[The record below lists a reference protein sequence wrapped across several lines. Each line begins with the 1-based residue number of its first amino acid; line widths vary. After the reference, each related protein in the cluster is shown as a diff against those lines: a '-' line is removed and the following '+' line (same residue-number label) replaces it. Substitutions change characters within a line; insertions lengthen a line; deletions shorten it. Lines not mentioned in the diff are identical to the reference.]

1 MDNRQLEKTEIRQ
14 NQGDTLSKIKI
25 EENSIR
31 TQKDAPNASRRMTIG
46 YLDIIV
52 IALVT
57 ALLTVTIY
65 DQFFATKVVMV
76 DLTEFVK
83 EQKELFAQ
91 GKIDQAEL
99 SANLS
104 RLQTYIKNQPKNL
117 MVITKDVVLANG
129 KEIPLP
135 DARTG
140 SPSSGKR

>member
-1 MDNRQLEKTEIRQ
+1 
-14 NQGDTLSKIKI
+14 
-25 EENSIR
+25 
-31 TQKDAPNASRRMTIG
+31 MTIG

-52 IALVT
+52 ITLII

-65 DQFFATKVVMV
+65 DRFFATKVVMV

-135 DARTG
+135 DAEAG
-140 SPSSGKR
+140 PPSPWK